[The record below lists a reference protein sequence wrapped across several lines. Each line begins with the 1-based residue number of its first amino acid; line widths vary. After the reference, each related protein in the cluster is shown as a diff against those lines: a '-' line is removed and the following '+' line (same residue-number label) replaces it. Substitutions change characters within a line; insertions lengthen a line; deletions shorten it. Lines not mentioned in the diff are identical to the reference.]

1 MAKID
6 RNKLEVGQTVAWL
19 NGGWAE
25 GVIHTVVQGAQ
36 KVMYLVKP
44 GYGLEE
50 FGGASFTTGWKQS
63 IIGADC
69 IVALKVGGDSTE
81 LTPPNLDFA
90 YGDSALFYKGE
101 LKKLPEVVPQDRNMY
116 REWKEQK
123 RADKVCVESP
133 DEQDEREA
141 RERAAAGEVAKPAQ
155 RDQKGAQSALFDEPK
170 PASRVRTRS
179 RPTASNDPVAPPQP
193 APDAAPAVV
202 ARVRVRSRPT

>member
-101 LKKLPEVVPQDRNMY
+101 LKKLPGVVPQDRNMY

-141 RERAAAGEVAKPAQ
+141 RERAAVAVAG
-155 RDQKGAQSALFDEPK
+155 DEPK

-193 APDAAPAVV
+193 APEAAPAVV